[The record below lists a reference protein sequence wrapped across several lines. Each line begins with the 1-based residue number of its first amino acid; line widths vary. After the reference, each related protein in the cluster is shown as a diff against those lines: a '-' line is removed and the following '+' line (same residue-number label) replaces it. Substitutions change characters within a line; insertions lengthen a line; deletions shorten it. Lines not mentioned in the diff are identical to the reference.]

1 MIVMIF
7 EDIPVMP
14 KYFSQ
19 VAIWKV
25 VQLHSSPARDDCD
38 DDGDDSDGDGELC
51 QANHLSLTLLLH
63 MVFAH

>member
-1 MIVMIF
+1 MTASL
-7 EDIPVMP
+7 MP
-14 KYFSQ
+14 KYFSR

>member
-1 MIVMIF
+1 MQN
-7 EDIPVMP
+7 
-14 KYFSQ
+14 YFSR

-25 VQLHSSPARDDCD
+25 EQLHSSPAIIPARDDCD